1 MRTLF
6 LVIALL
12 LPAAPAWAQ
21 LPTGDV
27 APEPFNIEGRWT
39 GAYTRGDATQSV
51 SAMIELVD
59 DTTRITLRN
68 DEWGYGNVREST
80 MEPVNGERVTFDSHY
95 GTATM
100 DVDSTYREMIGTV
113 GDSEPRLT
121 LHLKQSPPP
130 PSHAAGTLEDITFE
144 SGGATIGATIV
155 VPAGDRPHPGLVSV
169 SGRGCGTRGG
179 GVARLQWLARY
190 GIGGIAYD
198 DRGRGASDGNCKTS
212 TLQTES
218 LDAQAALAV
227 LADHDAFD
235 AQKLGFRSMSAG
247 GWVAVHAAAR
257 SDLPVAFVVLE
268 VGPATSVEQQQKDN
282 ARSIAVREPLSTA
295 DSTRLLRYVN
305 LMFASEQPNAEV
317 FEEMQDLL
325 NTPGAERWADPFLVR
340 DADIGD
346 VPATAAGLDSLW
358 VRRYAYNPAAD
369 LQQIDAPILAFFG
382 ENDSVVPAATNVPL
396 FRQLMQ
402 EAGHADSRV
411 VVIPEGGHGT
421 GQGSRLR
428 TLSTP
433 RGRYDTHYWK
443 FYRPAP
449 DYQRVLL
456 TFLREI

>member
-1 MRTLF
+1 MHL
-6 LVIALL
+6 ILL
-12 LPAAPAWAQ
+12 LACLLTVPPAFAQ

-27 APEPFNIEGRWT
+27 EPEPFDIEGRWT

-51 SAMIELVD
+51 SASVDVVD
-59 DTTRITLRN
+59 DTARITLRN
-68 DEWGYGNVREST
+68 EEWGYGNVRQG
-80 MEPVNGERVTFDSHY
+80 PVLPADGERLTFDSHY
-95 GTATM
+95 GTATV
-100 DVDSTYREMIGTV
+100 DVDSTFREMIGTV

-130 PSHAAGTLEDITFE
+130 PTHEPGTREEITFE
-144 SGGATIGATIV
+144 SNGATIGATIV
-155 VPAGDRPHPGLVSV
+155 IPEGDGPHPGVVSV
-169 SGRGCGTRGG
+169 SGRGCSTRGG
-179 GVARLQWLARY
+179 GVARLEWLARY

-198 DRGRGASDGNCKTS
+198 DRGRGASDGDCKTS

-218 LDAQAALAV
+218 LDARAALAV

-235 AQKLGFRSMSAG
+235 DARLGFRSVSAG
-247 GWVAVHAAAR
+247 GWVTAHAAAR
-257 SDLPVAFVVLE
+257 SDIPVAFMVLE
-268 VGPATSVEQQQKDN
+268 VGPATSVEEQQKDN
-282 ARSIAVREPLSTA
+282 ARSIAVLEPLSPA
-295 DSTRLLRYVN
+295 DSTLLLRYVD
-305 LMFASEQPNAEV
+305 LMFATNRPNDEV
-317 FEEMQDLL
+317 FAEMQQLL
-325 NTPGAERWADPFLVR
+325 NAPGAERWADPFLVR
-340 DADIGD
+340 DDDIGD

-358 VRRYAYNPAAD
+358 VRRYAYDPAAD
-369 LQQIDAPILAFFG
+369 LQRLDAPILAFFG

-402 EAGHADSRV
+402 DARRSDSRA

-449 DYQRVLL
+449 DYQRILL
-456 TFLREI
+456 DFFGGM